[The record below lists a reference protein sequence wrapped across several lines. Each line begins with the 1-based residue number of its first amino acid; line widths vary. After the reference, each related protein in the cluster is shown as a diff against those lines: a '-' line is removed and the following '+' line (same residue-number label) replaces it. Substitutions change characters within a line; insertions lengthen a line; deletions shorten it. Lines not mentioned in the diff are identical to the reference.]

1 MKKTLILFAAGISFA
16 TEISAQVPSYVP
28 TSSLVSWYGFNGNAV
43 DAGPAANSTT
53 VHGATL
59 TTDRF
64 AVANK
69 AYSFDGISNY
79 ISAGTVTA
87 YNSDNFSISFWVN
100 RNSDPGT
107 RNLISCGGN
116 NSNLWGAIG
125 GQSALTLRVGDMC
138 LGSGTT
144 LLYNTSGPWHMI
156 TYCQSGTVQTI
167 YHDAVNEGTV
177 ANTVMSSVTCDHD
190 SLYIGVAWAGF
201 AQYFDGKLDDIGI
214 WNRVLNDCE
223 VEKLYFSG
231 INPIV
236 AATSNTMICA
246 GQGSTLTANGGTTYV
261 WNPGN
266 LTGSVVAVTPTL
278 TTTYTC
284 VGASTISNCSYTT
297 LLTQNVTTCTAIE
310 NNELIFSHIS
320 IFPNPSQNGF
330 YISAEK
336 EMQLVIVNELGQEV
350 KKVFLEANARN
361 ISVGGLKPGI
371 YFIRENSSGIFVK
384 EKIVVME

>member
-1 MKKTLILFAAGISFA
+1 MKKYILLSIAAIFRF
-16 TEISAQVPSYVP
+16 TEFSAQVPTYVP
-28 TSSLVSWYGFNGNAV
+28 TSSLVSWYGFNGNAS
-43 DAGPAANSTT
+43 DAGPAVNNCT
-53 VHGATL
+53 VHSATL

-64 AVANK
+64 NAANK
-69 AYSFDGISNY
+69 AYSFDGIDNY
-79 ISAGTVTA
+79 LSSGTVTA

-107 RNLISCGGN
+107 RNLVSCGGN
-116 NSNLWGAIG
+116 SSNLWGAIG

-138 LGSGTT
+138 LGSGVT

-156 TYCQSGTVQTI
+156 TYTQSGTVQTI
-167 YHDAVNEGTV
+167 YHDAVNQGTV
-177 ANTVMSSVTCDHD
+177 SNSLMSSVTCDHD

-223 VEKLYFSG
+223 VEKLYFAG
-231 INPIV
+231 INPII
-236 AATSNTMICA
+236 ATTSTTMICS
-246 GQGSTLTANGGTTYV
+246 GQSSTLTANGGTTYV

-310 NNELIFSHIS
+310 NKELIYSRIR
-320 IFPNPSQNGF
+320 IYPNPSQNGF
-330 YISAEK
+330 YISGEK
-336 EMQLVIVNELGQEV
+336 EMNLTIVNELGQEI
-350 KKVFLEANARN
+350 KKVFIEANAGN
-361 ISVGGLKPGI
+361 VLVSGLKPGI
-371 YFIRENSSGIFVK
+371 YFIREGSNGIFVK